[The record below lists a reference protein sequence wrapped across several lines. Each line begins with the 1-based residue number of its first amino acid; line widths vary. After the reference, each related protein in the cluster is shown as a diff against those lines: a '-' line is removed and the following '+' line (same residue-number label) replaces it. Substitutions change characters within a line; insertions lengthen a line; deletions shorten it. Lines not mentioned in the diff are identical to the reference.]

1 VDQPGIEG
9 LMRQGRWDEAA
20 IACKSALQVQP
31 TNPKMHAYLGLC
43 HFQKQDFP
51 VAAESFKRATAL
63 DPQFWQAGAKLAQCL
78 ERMRRYDEG
87 LEIATEFLRIQPND
101 ITLQGLVRYLSGMA
115 RGRREGWERTAHL
128 GFEVKMAS
136 DGRD

>member
-1 VDQPGIEG
+1 MDQPGIEG
-9 LMRQGRWDEAA
+9 LMRQGRWDDAA
-20 IACKSALQVQP
+20 IACKAALQVQP

-43 HFQKQDFP
+43 HFQRQDFP
-51 VAAESFKRATAL
+51 SAADSFRRATAL
-63 DPQFWQAGAKLAQCL
+63 DPQFWQAGAKLAQSL

-87 LEIATEFLRIQPND
+87 LEVATEFLRIQPND

-128 GFEVKMAS
+128 GFEVRMAS
-136 DGRD
+136 DGRE